1 MSMIKLLEQEFSG
14 WKKAE
19 LLWLFFC
26 TVSVTALSLYMKDTA
41 LRIVT
46 AVTGLLY
53 TLLAGKGKI
62 SCYFFGIVNVLGYSF
77 ISYCN
82 DLHGEVML
90 NMLCYLPM
98 MFIGIFCW
106 KNQRDASGTIYKT
119 WLGAAG
125 ETIML
130 LLSGAGIIIYA
141 LILKKLG
148 DPQPVV
154 DSITTVLSV
163 SAMILTVKRCIEQ
176 WALWT
181 AVNALSI
188 YMWLVQY
195 LRGEGSFAILCM
207 WILALLN
214 GIIFFC
220 QWYTATAKGAG
231 AVKERI

>member
-41 LRIVT
+41 LGIVT

-77 ISYCN
+77 ISFRN
-82 DLHGEVML
+82 GLHGEVML

-106 KNQRDASGTIYKT
+106 KNQRDSSGTIYKT

-125 ETIML
+125 EIIML
-130 LLSGAGIIIYA
+130 LLSGVGIVIYSF
-141 LILKKLG
+141 ILKKLG

-154 DSITTVLSV
+154 DSVTTVLSV

-181 AVNALSI
+181 VVNSLSI

-220 QWYTATAKGAG
+220 QWYTAAAKGAG

>member
-1 MSMIKLLEQEFSG
+1 MLRLLSREFDG
-14 WKKAE
+14 WKAAE
-19 LLWLFFC
+19 LVWLVFC
-26 TVSVTALSLYMKDTA
+26 TISVTVLSLLMKDTPTG
-41 LRIVT
+41 IIT

-82 DLHGEVML
+82 GLHGEVML
-90 NMLCYLPM
+90 NMCCYLPM
-98 MFIGIFCW
+98 MFVGIFCW

-220 QWYTATAKGAG
+220 QWYTAAFGEGAAAK
-231 AVKERI
+231 EQI